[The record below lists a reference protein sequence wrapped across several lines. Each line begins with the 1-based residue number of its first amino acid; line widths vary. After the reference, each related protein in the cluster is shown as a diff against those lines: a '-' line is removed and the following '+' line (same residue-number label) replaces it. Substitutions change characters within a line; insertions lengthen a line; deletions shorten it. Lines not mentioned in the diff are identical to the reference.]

1 MLTEGRARHLCRQDF
16 AKEHGV
22 STQPH
27 ITVYHKCKARGVYK
41 GFHSPSALLQFGEK
55 LKAKAVRDIS
65 TEAELETFA
74 GAYNVSVLGFFT
86 SDSGADDEEEEFQ
99 EAAETFR
106 YAHNVYFARVVPR
119 ALLSAYGSKGKKW
132 FTKSPSVVVV
142 RNFDEGDRDMD
153 AVLATELSDTSL
165 QQWIEKRTVRIVDEI
180 TGLNFAYYES
190 LKLPMLLLFIDK
202 SHDNRKVQEAFKAVA
217 KGYQGKISFAYIDGK
232 AHASR
237 KMALGL
243 VDDVLPAMAFNTLS
257 GTLYPFPTH
266 KPITQQ
272 NIKEHVEGYLTG
284 RLQPTQ
290 ASSSPQEM
298 QAAVEEAERLGA
310 QGLIEVSRRTF
321 AEVCM
326 DESKD
331 VLVLFYA
338 AAQQVT
344 KDFWPYWRKTVER
357 FRQLGIG
364 SAQNPSPGLSVRV
377 CGVKSVCLRP

>member
-1 MLTEGRARHLCRQDF
+1 
-16 AKEHGV
+16 
-22 STQPH
+22 
-27 ITVYHKCKARGVYK
+27 
-41 GFHSPSALLQFGEK
+41 
-55 LKAKAVRDIS
+55 
-65 TEAELETFA
+65 
-74 GAYNVSVLGFFT
+74 
-86 SDSGADDEEEEFQ
+86 
-99 EAAETFR
+99 
-106 YAHNVYFARVVPR
+106 VYFARVVPR